1 MKRVLDISAQTVIGI
16 GILASFSLYMVIGG
30 VLGALLIPY
39 NIARIVTWILEKMVE
54 GVAFVLAV
62 VEDWV

>member
-16 GILASFSLYMVIGG
+16 GVIASFALYMVIGG
-30 VLGALLIPY
+30 VLGALLVPY
-39 NIARIVTWILEKMVE
+39 NIARVVTWILEKMVE
-54 GVAFVLAV
+54 GVAFILAL